1 MKKLFTWVL
10 IAIIGCGAISACDD
24 SDDNH
29 EAVRPTPGPTKQRT
43 ISKISAYYGYFEGY
57 TGHYEYTFT
66 YDDSKRVVEMDVNRD
81 YGNLNL
87 TIDYVSSKILNTNGL
102 YHDYVSQVDI
112 NNLGYITSI
121 GLSAFT
127 YGLSTFTYNSKG
139 QLTNDSFYRPSDSDD
154 GADYSRSTIYTW
166 SNDNIARVQQNS
178 HGNLWNLRVK
188 YNDKDTNAVTLDLN
202 WFVDPMNSFGSA
214 IVDFELAT
222 IGLMGKRC
230 KNYIT
235 ELIDEDDDWRVTYD
249 WTYDSEGYPIECVA
263 TEYTNSGKM
272 TSRYFFVYSD

>member
-10 IAIIGCGAISACDD
+10 VAIIGCGAISACDD

-29 EAVRPTPGPTKQRT
+29 EEVRPTPRPTKQRT
-43 ISKISAYYGYFEGY
+43 ISKISAHYGYFEGY

-66 YDDSKRVVEMDVNRD
+66 YDESKRVVGVGSHRVYIN
-81 YGNLNL
+81 
-87 TIDYVSSKILNTNGL
+87 IDYVSPSTISIVGSNFE
-102 YHDYVSQVDI
+102 DRRQVDI
-112 NNLGYITSI
+112 NNLGYITC
-121 GLSAFT
+121 

-139 QLTNDSFYRPSDSDD
+139 QLTNDSYYMPSDSDD
-154 GADYSRSTIYTW
+154 GAGYSRSTIYTW
-166 SNDNIARVQQNS
+166 SNDNIARVQQNFN
-178 HGNLWNLRVK
+178 GNLWNLRVK

-202 WFVDPMNSFGSA
+202 WFVDPMNAFGSA
-214 IVDFELAT
+214 NVDFELAT

-263 TEYTNSGKM
+263 TEYTSSRKI

>member
-1 MKKLFTWVL
+1 MKKLFTWML

-29 EAVRPTPGPTKQRT
+29 EEVRPTPGPTKQRT
-43 ISKISAYYGYFEGY
+43 ISKISAHYGYFEGY

-81 YGNLNL
+81 HGNCNL
-87 TIDYVSSKILNTNGL
+87 TIDYVSSNILNIDGL
-102 YHDYVSQVDI
+102 YDDYVSQVDI
-112 NNLGYITSI
+112 NSLGYITCD
-121 GLSAFT
+121 GF
-127 YGLSTFTYNSKG
+127 STFTYNSKG
-139 QLTNDSFYRPSDSDD
+139 QLTNDSYYIDD
-154 GADYSRSTIYTW
+154 GELYEDLSTIYTW
-166 SNDNIARVQQNS
+166 SNDNIVRVQQNYN
-178 HGNLWNLRVK
+178 GNLWDLRVK

-202 WFVDPMNSFGSA
+202 WFVDPMNAFGSGN
-214 IVDFELAT
+214 VDFELAT

>member
-10 IAIIGCGAISACDD
+10 VAIIGCGAISACDD

-29 EAVRPTPGPTKQRT
+29 KEVRPTPGPTKQRT
-43 ISKISAYYGYFEGY
+43 ISKISAHYGYFEGY
-57 TGHYEYTFT
+57 TGHYEYNFT
-66 YDDSKRVVEMDVNRD
+66 YDESKRVVEVTSEFWENGSHQR
-81 YGNLNL
+81 YIN
-87 TIDYVSSKILNTNGL
+87 IDYVSPSTISIGDGNYGDTR
-102 YHDYVSQVDI
+102 QVDI
-112 NNLGYITSI
+112 NNLGYITCD
-121 GLSAFT
+121 
-127 YGLSTFTYNSKG
+127 GLSTFTYNSKG
-139 QLTNDSFYRPSDSDD
+139 QLTNDSYYMPSDSDD
-154 GADYSRSTIYTW
+154 GAGDSRSTIYTW

-202 WFVDPMNSFGSA
+202 WFVDPMNAFGSGS
-214 IVDFELAT
+214 VEFELAT

-263 TEYTNSGKM
+263 TEYTEYANSGKM

>member
-29 EAVRPTPGPTKQRT
+29 EAVRPASGPTKQRT

-81 YGNLNL
+81 YENCNL
-87 TIDYVSSKILNTNGL
+87 TIDYVSSKILNINGL
-102 YHDYVSQVDI
+102 YDDYVSQVDI
-112 NNLGYITSI
+112 NNLGYITSN
-121 GLSAFT
+121 
-127 YGLSTFTYNSKG
+127 GLSTFTYNSKG
-139 QLTNDSFYRPSDSDD
+139 QLTNDSYYRPSGSDD
-154 GADYSRSTIYTW
+154 RADYSYRTIYTW
-166 SNDNIARVQQNS
+166 SNDNIARVQQNIN
-178 HGNLWNLRVK
+178 GNLWNLRVK

-202 WFVDPMNSFGSA
+202 WFVDPENCFGSA
-214 IVDFELAT
+214 NVDSELAT

-263 TEYTNSGKM
+263 TEYTKNSGKM